1 MRRFAFFAPL
11 AAATALAAFAHS
23 EPAANQAPAP
33 QVTVTIGGDLIKD
46 AEKLGQR
53 DVDWQREELAK
64 TVSRALARSGA
75 YPGAQVN
82 LVLTDLKP
90 NRPTMQ
96 QTVDRP
102 GLSMLDSVSI
112 GGATIEGEIVTADG
126 QHLPVSFSRY
136 STSIADVH
144 GFTTWEEADRA
155 YDRLAE
161 NIIQG
166 RLTAR
171 Y

>member
-11 AAATALAAFAHS
+11 AAAAAVASLAHA
-23 EPAANQAPAP
+23 EPNNQPAEV
-33 QVTVTIGGDLIKD
+33 QVTVEIGGDLIKD
-46 AEKLGQR
+46 APKLGDR
-53 DVDWQREELAK
+53 DVRWQREELAD
-64 TVSRALARSGA
+64 TVSRALNRAGN
-75 YPGAQVN
+75 YPGAQIK

-112 GGATIEGEIVTADG
+112 GGATIEGEIITADG
-126 QHLPVSFSRY
+126 RHLPVHYSRY

-144 GFTTWEEADRA
+144 GFSTWEEADRA
-155 YDRLAE
+155 YDDFADNLVR
-161 NIIQG
+161 G
-166 RLTAR
+166 RLIER
-171 Y
+171 

>member
-11 AAATALAAFAHS
+11 AAAAAVASLAHA
-23 EPAANQAPAP
+23 EPNNTQPAEV
-33 QVTVTIGGDLIKD
+33 QVTVEIGGDLIKD
-46 AEKLGQR
+46 APKLGDRDVNWQR
-53 DVDWQREELAK
+53 DELAQA
-64 TVSRALARSGA
+64 VSRALTRAGA
-75 YPGAQVN
+75 YPGARVN

-102 GLSMLDSVSI
+102 GLSMMDSISI

-126 QHLPVSFSRY
+126 QRLPVHYSRY

-144 GFTTWEEADRA
+144 GFSTWEEADRA
-155 YDRLAE
+155 YDDFAGNLVR
-161 NIIQG
+161 G
-166 RLTAR
+166 RLVER
-171 Y
+171 